1 MKPHKRP
8 ETLDSP
14 KLTIKGENLKTRAHV
29 VVSGRVQGVF
39 FRQATKREADS
50 LSVKG
55 WVRNLPDGKVEAVFE
70 GEEDVV
76 HMLVDFVK
84 QGPPRAKVS
93 HVDLAWEAG
102 TGEFRGFAI
111 KY

>member
-1 MKPHKRP
+1 M
-8 ETLDSP
+8 
-14 KLTIKGENLKTRAHV
+14 KTRAHV

-39 FRQATKREADS
+39 FRAATKREAES
-50 LSVKG
+50 LGVKG

-76 HMLVDFVK
+76 KMLVDYSK

-93 HVDLAWEAG
+93 SVDLKWEPY
-102 TGEFRGFAI
+102 TGEFRRFRVD
-111 KY
+111 Y